1 MNYKITFKTWL
12 KFARQRLD
20 FERKGQDYRRKS
32 FKERIRMQ
40 MVKYID
46 VEIEIQKEVE
56 YTSEEE
62 FDDLQSAKSS
72 KSKLHSSYKKDKSY

>member
-1 MNYKITFKTWL
+1 
-12 KFARQRLD
+12 
-20 FERKGQDYRRKS
+20 
-32 FKERIRMQ
+32 MQ